1 MAESSESSNSDLRS
15 DLPQTLEEELQR
27 KRDELLRRQPRLKAT
42 DAIFPDIREQEPIPS
57 LPVESRSRVLAP
69 PADVVNPELN
79 VSGEA
84 TVTRSPDSGAV
95 VNVNDDALEALRIV
109 LEDQLEVFGHVEN
122 QQFILLMLLEDNYA
136 IRKYYNEA
144 VRILE
149 EVEQGVRPGD
159 YEATRNSLHQNTKTI
174 ERLLD
179 DDEFELRRSL
189 ANELPK
195 DASALIDNL
204 VARRTANARKSS
216 ETAIALLEREGV
228 IDPFAEAALRITP
241 SVRNVLENGTEEQI
255 NTLQEGRNPE
265 QGADVIERTLE
276 PETREVYFD
285 ILEEGQ
291 GASEAT
297 YFSPQSSVA
306 ERGLVPE
313 EAESETIESEE
324 ITSVAQAEVDPI
336 TRPPGDYVLP
346 ETGLEATP
354 STPDY
359 TNTGG
364 LNPEDHQDVVDAM
377 TSTFGIRAAFWNLDA
392 NKLQIG
398 VDRNGGPVPADSE
411 DAVRVQHLLEYLVE
425 NKITSDARVL
435 AVVEQSAWY
444 QTTNA
449 SMREFDAKYGGL
461 DNFLD
466 LNPENQRDKVGD
478 ILDQVEDGFRQLG
491 VQVDEE
497 RMIEIAATI
506 DYLGYDMDDVEIAT
520 RVLAEA
526 QEVQYQF
533 DAETASFTEFASTK
547 DAVEATARSYYINLP
562 NSAITD
568 YAQKIFTGEL
578 PSEQLHSIF
587 REQAQAR
594 FGNDQRIQNALQAG
608 MTLESYFAPYAGELE
623 KELGRPVD
631 LFTEFPEVIEQMGS
645 DGVARPMTYAEMR
658 TFARQQPEW
667 SQSTRGQDAAYNM
680 VFEMGKLFGVEA

>member
-1 MAESSESSNSDLRS
+1 MAESPGS
-15 DLPQTLEEELQR
+15 QTLEEELRR
-27 KRDELLRRQPRLKAT
+27 KRDELLRRQPRFRAT
-42 DAIFPDIREQEPIPS
+42 DAIFPDVREQDPVPS
-57 LPVESRSRVLAP
+57 LPVESSATVFAP

-84 TVTRSPDSGAV
+84 TVTPSPDSGPIV
-95 VNVNDDALEALRIV
+95 DVNDDALEALRIV
-109 LEDQLEVFGHVEN
+109 LEDQLEVFGHLEN
-122 QQFILLMLLEDNYA
+122 QQFVLLTLLEDNYA

-149 EVEQGVRPGD
+149 EVKQGVRPGD

-189 ANELPK
+189 ANELPT
-195 DASALIDNL
+195 DVSALIDNL
-204 VARRTANARKSS
+204 VAKRTANARKSS

-265 QGADVIERTLE
+265 QGANVIERLLE
-276 PETREVYFD
+276 PETKEVYFN
-285 ILEEGQ
+285 LVEEAQ

-297 YFSPQSSVA
+297 YLSPQSSAA
-306 ERGLVPE
+306 ERGLIPE
-313 EAESETIESEE
+313 EEEEPERPELAE
-324 ITSVAQAEVDPI
+324 DPI
-336 TRPPGDYVLP
+336 ATPPSEQPGFMPEGDTAVRPPGDYILP
-346 ETGLEATP
+346 ETGLEPTP

-466 LNPENQRDKVGD
+466 LNPENQRDKVGE

-562 NSAITD
+562 NSMVTQ
-568 YAQKIFTGEL
+568 YAQQIFTGEL
-578 PSEQLHSIF
+578 PSEQLHSMF

-608 MTLESYFAPYAGELE
+608 MTLDAYFAPYAGELE